1 MSEIMAD
8 PEDRSP
14 ERPRTIIG
22 RFLAHREVIIIKET
36 REIGALKCERGRKV
50 AAETL
55 MLATARGTR
64 KRLGKTFGIR
74 LEAMHDDGGT
84 QSAVLDYDE
93 AEEFCNALQFLYE
106 ASLRLAPLKTDHTEA
121 TFSTRDMIK
130 IGFYHSTEQKQLAF
144 IQLGDRGDFCFF
156 QVASLL
162 SFKKLIEAARSY
174 LLLKGAGPA
183 SAEDAGVQE

>member
-1 MSEIMAD
+1 MCEIVAD
-8 PEDRSP
+8 SEDRGS

-22 RFLAHREVIIIKET
+22 QFLAHRGVIIIKET
-36 REIGALKCERGRKV
+36 REIGALKCEQGGKV

-55 MLATARGTR
+55 MLATARGGR
-64 KRLGKTFGIR
+64 QRLGKTFGIR
-74 LEAMHDDGGT
+74 LEAVHDDGGT

-93 AEEFCNALQFLYE
+93 TEEFCNAIQFLYE

-121 TFSTRDMIK
+121 TFSTRDLIK

-144 IQLGDRGDFCFF
+144 IQLGERGDFCFF

-162 SFKKLIEAARSY
+162 SFKRLIEAARTY

-183 SAEDAGVQE
+183 PAEHAGDQE